1 MWAWL
6 LVVILEEVSV
16 KNHWQEPAVFS
27 LALPLLSAAAKWK
40 ELKASKRSLK
50 QERSSKQVKRRSR
63 RTEIKSVCERI
74 RQENSK

>member
-1 MWAWL
+1 MD
-6 LVVILEEVSV
+6 IGEVTV